1 MTPPGSVKLIGQN
14 GKIISYPK
22 PTDDYDDPLNWS
34 FRRKAIHFGIILIYV
49 GVTFASVDLSL
60 LRDSQL
66 AIDLSMNAS
75 QLAVSTAFRYIG
87 MALTAALFIP
97 FAYKYGRR
105 PVYLLS
111 LLIQLAAAIWM
122 GLVRHTWEYRAAN
135 LLTGAGAVVAQALM
149 PMTITDLFFTHQ
161 FASAYGA
168 VVFAQGVGCF
178 VGPMLTSE
186 IVSRHGGD
194 WRWMPWA
201 MAATFGATAVL
212 VFFGVEESTF
222 VPNIDNQ
229 VAAKTRQEEAENNF
243 YNRPVS
249 YAASSRYS
257 TADDAAD
264 VLDLVDMNRRAAR
277 TSAAYLDL
285 PPGPRP
291 LRQRFAF
298 VTPTGRPIRQRFLS
312 AFVILGLFPG
322 VVYAALTYGF
332 LMAWLSMFAQVVQ
345 LQMTQAPYNLDRRGL
360 ALLDLGPLL
369 GHFLGSLIVPPLSDY
384 WIAARARRNGGVY
397 EPEMR
402 LWFALGGGVFV
413 AAGILIFGLGIADK
427 APIAILLMSYIFFSF
442 GYAICQETSLTY
454 ITDCYHNMIGDAMV
468 GVVFFRNT
476 VAVIL
481 WIGIMP
487 RIDPARIN
495 CIFIFVS
502 TAASVVLIIPVP
514 LLIWGRKGRA
524 LTASK
529 YREYSLAATPPSTLK
544 KIMGD
549 R

>member
-1 MTPPGSVKLIGQN
+1 M
-14 GKIISYPK
+14 
-22 PTDDYDDPLNWS
+22 
-34 FRRKAIHFGIILIYV
+34 
-49 GVTFASVDLSL
+49 TFASADLSL

-66 AIDLSMNAS
+66 GIDLAMDTS

-97 FAYKYGRR
+97 FAYRYGRR

-111 LLIQLAAAIWM
+111 LLIQLAATIWM
-122 GLVRHTWEYRAAN
+122 GLVRRPWEYRAAN

-149 PMTITDLFFTHQ
+149 PMTVTDLFFTHQ
-161 FASAYGA
+161 FASAYGL
-168 VVFAQGVGCF
+168 VIFAQGVGCF
-178 VGPMLTSE
+178 VGPMLTAE

-229 VAAKTRQEEAENNF
+229 VAAKTRQEEQESSF

-249 YAASSRYS
+249 YAASSRHS
-257 TADDAAD
+257 AAGADD

-277 TSAAYLDL
+277 RSAAYLDL

-332 LMAWLSMFAQVVQ
+332 LMAWLSMFSQVVQ

-369 GHFLGSLIVPPLSDY
+369 GHVLGSLIVPALSDY
-384 WIAARARRNGGVY
+384 WIVARARCNGGVY

-427 APIAILLMSYIFFSF
+427 APIAVLLMGYIFFSL
-442 GYAICQETSLTY
+442 GYAICQETGLTY
-454 ITDCYHNMIGDAMV
+454 MTDCYHN
-468 GVVFFRNT
+468 
-476 VAVIL
+476 
-481 WIGIMP
+481 
-487 RIDPARIN
+487 
-495 CIFIFVS
+495 VS
-502 TAASVVLIIPVP
+502 SSKLI
-514 LLIWGRKGRA
+514 
-524 LTASK
+524 
-529 YREYSLAATPPSTLK
+529 PSTDAKLTQ
-544 KIMGD
+544 I

>member
-22 PTDDYDDPLNWS
+22 PTDDYDDPLVSPSSPARYTSFRRASLTDGQNWS

-249 YAASSRYS
+249 YAA
-257 TADDAAD
+257 
-264 VLDLVDMNRRAAR
+264 
-277 TSAAYLDL
+277 
-285 PPGPRP
+285 P
-291 LRQRFAF
+291 
-298 VTPTGRPIRQRFLS
+298 
-312 AFVILGLFPG
+312 
-322 VVYAALTYGF
+322 
-332 LMAWLSMFAQVVQ
+332 
-345 LQMTQAPYNLDRRGL
+345 
-360 ALLDLGPLL
+360 
-369 GHFLGSLIVPPLSDY
+369 
-384 WIAARARRNGGVY
+384 RNG
-397 EPEMR
+397 
-402 LWFALGGGVFV
+402 
-413 AAGILIFGLGIADK
+413 
-427 APIAILLMSYIFFSF
+427 
-442 GYAICQETSLTY
+442 TSPK
-454 ITDCYHNMIGDAMV
+454 
-468 GVVFFRNT
+468 FR
-476 VAVIL
+476 
-481 WIGIMP
+481 
-487 RIDPARIN
+487 
-495 CIFIFVS
+495 
-502 TAASVVLIIPVP
+502 
-514 LLIWGRKGRA
+514 
-524 LTASK
+524 
-529 YREYSLAATPPSTLK
+529 
-544 KIMGD
+544 
-549 R
+549 